1 MKIKTAEMKIIKVES
16 VCDKYVAY
24 YLSKYAVPFE
34 RLTLRKSLGK
44 ETFTLRETCEIKK
57 QIGEIEK
64 F

>member
-1 MKIKTAEMKIIKVES
+1 MKIIKSEG

-34 RLTLRKSLGK
+34 RLTLKKSLGK

-57 QIGEIEK
+57 QIGEIEN